1 MSSGSDADTVEA
13 SAETESAA
21 TEVNGSKHAPFWARL
36 GAIAFAITVSVVI
49 FAYSEQIAELKTL
62 GYLGAF
68 LIMLV
73 GNATLVLPVPGL
85 ILIFLM
91 GETFNPVLLALCAG
105 PGAAL
110 GELTGYLA
118 GFGGVAPVENTR
130 LYRRF
135 ERWMERF
142 GPLVIF
148 LLAIV
153 PNPVFDMA
161 GVVAGSYRMPVWQFL
176 TAAWLGKTIQVF
188 LIAVAGHYS
197 LGWVADLLER

>member
-1 MSSGSDADTVEA
+1 M
-13 SAETESAA
+13 
-21 TEVNGSKHAPFWARL
+21 
-36 GAIAFAITVSVVI
+36 I
-49 FAYSEQIAELKTL
+49 FAYSEQIAELKGL

-91 GETFNPVLLALCAG
+91 GETLNPLLLALCAG

-130 LYRRF
+130 IFRRF

-161 GVVAGSYRMPVWQFL
+161 GVVAGSYKMPVWQFL

-188 LIAVAGHYS
+188 LVAVAGRYS
-197 LGWVADLLER
+197 LGWVADLLEH